1 MPHDQDTNDR
11 FGVPDQLII
20 DVIKAHRGIIRDG
33 CYVPTRHEVSTLEPS
48 RLAWILLG
56 WWWESPSELIP
67 TDEQVAASV
76 EILRQRPDAGSPP
89 VRDLIAQAPPPAG
102 TDSDD
107 QNDQGRREFKSIDQ
121 LEISDRRR
129 LTGTALRG
137 FWRLARRWCLTD
149 DEQLILLGISS
160 KSTLLRWRKGKVIAL
175 RRDTFER
182 LSLLFRIFR
191 ALHQL
196 FGGARADEWI
206 RLPNKAR
213 LFGGRSALD
222 HMLGGST
229 KDLYDTCDYL
239 DGVLNGWL
247 G

>member
-1 MPHDQDTNDR
+1 M
-11 FGVPDQLII
+11 
-20 DVIKAHRGIIRDG
+20 
-33 CYVPTRHEVSTLEPS
+33 
-48 RLAWILLG
+48 
-56 WWWESPSELIP
+56 
-67 TDEQVAASV
+67 
-76 EILRQRPDAGSPP
+76 
-89 VRDLIAQAPPPAG
+89 IAML
-102 TDSDD
+102 
-107 QNDQGRREFKSIDQ
+107 KSIDE
-121 LEISDRRR
+121 LDLADRRR
-129 LTGTALRG
+129 LTGAALRG
-137 FWRLARRWCLTD
+137 FWSLARRWSLSD

-160 KSTLLRWRKGKVIAL
+160 KSTLLRWRRGDVMAL

-182 LSLLFRIFR
+182 LSLLFRIFT

-239 DGVLNGWL
+239 DGVLTGWL